1 MRRIG
6 VFDRQRHER
15 VPGFV
20 VIGFALPATRWSKGQ
35 TVKIV
40 VRGDHLASPIE
51 ITDPN
56 QYFLDLSQRRGEL
69 VSLLNRLGE
78 AGEAAHRKALKIE

>member
-1 MRRIG
+1 MKG
-6 VFDRQRHER
+6 VLFAAAAL
-15 VPGFV
+15 

-51 ITDPN
+51 IADPSSVERN
-56 QYFLDLSQRRGEL
+56 WFCSSSAWEKL
-69 VSLLNRLGE
+69 VRPL
-78 AGEAAHRKALKIE
+78 IEKR